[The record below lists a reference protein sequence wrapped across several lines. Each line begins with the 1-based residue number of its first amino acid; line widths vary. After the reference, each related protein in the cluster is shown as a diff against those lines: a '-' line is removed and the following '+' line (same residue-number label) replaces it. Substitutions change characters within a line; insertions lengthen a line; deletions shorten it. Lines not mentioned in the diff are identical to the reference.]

1 MKKIL
6 LIVVP
11 ILFLS
16 IAYGLK
22 TFQPEVDKR
31 RAPPQTSLLVET
43 MTVEAMDVALEIPSL
58 GKVRPRTRS
67 TLLPQVSGEIIEI
80 SPNFREGGFFEKDE
94 ALLRID
100 QRDYKAQLAISESN
114 LLEAELALS
123 EEEAKSKQALANWKR
138 LQSNS
143 NAAPELVLRKPQLA
157 AVKARVQ
164 SAKAQ
169 LDQAKLNLER
179 TVIKA
184 PYAGRVLNK
193 HVDVGQVVAP
203 STNLAELFAID
214 YLEVRLPVKSHE
226 LSYLALPEHYRHGV
240 TKSDRELSVIT
251 ILNRFGQ
258 KEEYWQAKL
267 VRTEGAIDEQS
278 RQLYVIAQIDD
289 PYGLD
294 SEGKRPL
301 KIGQYV
307 TALIE
312 GKEIQQAI
320 LIPNKAI
327 YQDSYVY
334 LLKDGELHRRSI
346 NVEWQNE
353 RNALIA
359 SGLNHGDEVVLTS
372 LGQVTS
378 GTKAT
383 RIEQDAAVKGKP
395 AQSLPL

>member
-11 ILFLS
+11 LLFFS
-16 IAYGLK
+16 IAYLMK
-22 TFQPEVDKR
+22 TFQPEVEKR
-31 RAPPQTSLLVET
+31 GAPPQASILVET
-43 MTVEAMDVALEIPSL
+43 MNVEAKDISLEIPSL

-94 ALLRID
+94 VLLRID

-114 LLEAELALS
+114 LLEAELALR

-138 LQSNS
+138 LEKNS
-143 NAAPELVLRKPQLA
+143 SAAPELVLRKPQLA
-157 AVKARVQ
+157 AVKARLQ

-184 PYAGRVLNK
+184 PYAGRVLAKN
-193 HVDVGQVVAP
+193 VDVGQVVAP
-203 STNLAELFAID
+203 STNLAELYAID

-226 LSYLALPEHYRHGV
+226 LGYLALPELYRYEGI
-240 TKSDRELSVIT
+240 KAEPELSSVT
-251 ILNRFGQ
+251 IVNRFGL
-258 KEEYWQAKL
+258 KDEYWQAKL
-267 VRTEGAIDEQS
+267 LRTEGAIDEQS

-289 PYGLD
+289 PYGMQV
-294 SEGKRPL
+294 EEKRPL

-307 TALIE
+307 TALIKS
-312 GKEIQQAI
+312 KELKQAI

-334 LLKDGELHRRSI
+334 LLKGDELHRQNI
-346 NVEWQNE
+346 KVEWQNE
-353 RNALIA
+353 HDALVA
-359 SGLNHGDEVVLTS
+359 SGLSHGDEVVLTP

-378 GTKAT
+378 GTKAA
-383 RIEQDAAVKGKP
+383 RIEEKTAEKEKVD
-395 AQSLPL
+395 QSLTR